1 MSRRIFLYTPWC
13 EQGLSYDAKAIEK
26 IAIENSLEPIITY
39 NKKRKIKWDCTFVP
53 INKLIN
59 NITEND
65 IFFCFERFPLKIIKQ
80 IKEKAKAIY
89 LMINYEYYESD
100 YIQYYELFDV
110 IYCKSKNAIEGC
122 AKDGLKN
129 HFYMPWILWNH
140 PIKEVRPV
148 DKKIK
153 VLFNGGTGGYKDRRN
168 LASII
173 NLLKNYTDDDIEM
186 TIKLTKKMR
195 SWTKKI
201 YKKNIKFLK
210 SDLRVSLIQDNM
222 NKNEYIDFLNNFDIN
237 LAPSK
242 YEGFGLTILEGL
254 HSRLATI
261 TLNESPMNEIIS
273 NNINGYCM
281 PAIEVDKIRNQ
292 IIFDVEDSVFLDYFK
307 KLVKDPE
314 NIYKMKKET
323 SFLLEKNINQFNIHF
338 KEKFNE

>member
-1 MSRRIFLYTPWC
+1 MNRKIFLYTPWN

-26 IAIENSLEPIITY
+26 IALENSLEPLITY
-39 NKKRKIKWDCTFVP
+39 PKKRKIIWDCTFMP
-53 INKLIN
+53 MNKLLD
-59 NITEND
+59 NITKQD
-65 IFFCFERFPLKIIKQ
+65 IFFCFERFPLKIIKE
-80 IKEKAKAIY
+80 IKKRAKAIY

-100 YIQYYELFDV
+100 YKEYYELFDI
-110 IYCKSKNAIEGC
+110 IYCKSKVAIEGC
-122 AKDGLKN
+122 FKDGLKN

-140 PIKEVRPV
+140 PIKDVKPLN
-148 DKKIK
+148 DKIK

-168 LASII
+168 LQSVI
-173 NLLKNYTDDDIEM
+173 NLIKNYEDKDIEI
-186 TIKLTKKMR
+186 TIKLTKSLR

-210 SDLRVSLIQDNM
+210 SDYRVSVIQDSM
-222 NKNEYIDFLNNFDIN
+222 NKNEYINFLNNFDIN

-261 TLNESPMNEIIS
+261 TLDQSPMNEIIS

-281 PAIEVDKIRNQ
+281 PTIEVDKIRNQ
-292 IIFDVEDSVFLDYFK
+292 TIFNIDDSVFLEYFK
-307 KLVKDPE
+307 KLVKNPE
-314 NIYKMKKET
+314 NIYKMKKQT
-323 SFLLEKNINQFNIHF
+323 SYLLEKNINQFNNHF